1 MYGAIA
7 GDFIGSPYEH
17 HNIKTKD
24 FPLFSEKSRLT
35 DDSIMTI
42 AVTDALIAYFEYDR
56 GTKDLSGDGDR
67 DSLKNRFYLG
77 FRKWGMR
84 YPNAGYGGAFY
95 KWLHAGGDPYNSWGN
110 GSAMRVS
117 PVAWYFEDI
126 NVVREVARISAEVT
140 HNHPEGVKGA
150 EAIASAVFM
159 ARRGFMKRDI
169 KDYIVTEF
177 GYDLSKTTDQIRP
190 DYTFDVSCQGSVP
203 QAIRAFIDGIDFEDV
218 VRNAV
223 SIGGDSDTI
232 ACMAGA
238 IAAAYY
244 GMNRRIMTHV
254 RLALS
259 NDQLEVWNK
268 NADLQGERVSSGN
281 ITGYVLPR
289 AYRELPEADRLIG
302 KHYTEVKDVYKTAE
316 AFNEDVERVVQI
328 AENIKEHSSTPRHRG
343 QRFKLRDY
351 LE

>member
-24 FPLFSEKSRLT
+24 FPLFSEESRLT
-35 DDSIMTI
+35 DDSVMTI
-42 AVTDALIAYFEYDR
+42 AVADALIAFFEYDN
-56 GTKDLSGDGDR
+56 GTKDMSGDSDR
-67 DSLKNRFYLG
+67 EALKNRFYLG
-77 FRKWGMR
+77 FRKWGLR

-95 KWLHAGGDPYNSWGN
+95 KWLHTGGDPYNSWGN

-126 NVVREVARISAEVT
+126 KVVREVARISAEIT
-140 HNHPEGVKGA
+140 HNHPEGTKGA

-159 ARRGFMKRDI
+159 ARKGFLKKDI
-169 KDYIVTEF
+169 KEYITTEF
-177 GYDLSKTTDQIRP
+177 GYDLSKTIDQIRP

-203 QAIRAFIDGIDFEDV
+203 QAISAFIDGIDFEDV

-223 SIGGDSDTI
+223 SVGGDSDTI
-232 ACMAGA
+232 ASMAGA

-254 RLALS
+254 SLALTS
-259 NDQLEVWNK
+259 DQLEVWNK
-268 NADLQGERVSSGN
+268 NVNWQGERVSSGN
-281 ITGYVLPR
+281 ITGYVWPG
-289 AYRELPEADRLIG
+289 AYRDLPEEDRIIG
-302 KHYTEVKDVYKTAE
+302 KNYTEIRDVHKTAE
-316 AFNEDVERVVQI
+316 AFNESVERVTKI
-328 AENIKEHSSTPRHRG
+328 AETIKEISSGHHHR
-343 QRFKLRDY
+343 RNRYKLRDY

>member
-17 HNIKTKD
+17 NNIKTKD
-24 FPLFSEKSRLT
+24 FPLFSEESRLT
-35 DDSIMTI
+35 DDSVMTI
-42 AVTDALIAYFEYDR
+42 AVADALIAYFDDN
-56 GTKDLSGDGDR
+56 GTKDLSGKGDR
-67 DSLKNRFYLG
+67 EALKNRFYIG

-84 YPNAGYGGAFY
+84 YPNAGYGGSFY
-95 KWLHAGGDPYNSWGN
+95 RWLHEGGEPYNSWGN

-140 HNHPEGVKGA
+140 HNHPEGIKGA

-159 ARRGFMKRDI
+159 ARKGFMKSDI
-169 KDYIVTEF
+169 KEYIATEF
-177 GYDLSKTTDQIRP
+177 GYNLSKTIDQIRP
-190 DYTFDVSCQGSVP
+190 NYTFDVSCQGSVP

-223 SIGGDSDTI
+223 SLGGDSDTL
-232 ACMAGA
+232 ACMSGG

-244 GMNRRIMTHV
+244 GMNRRIESHV
-254 RLALS
+254 RLSLT
-259 NDQLEVWNK
+259 NDQLEIWNK
-268 NADLQGERVSSGN
+268 NADLQGERVSPGN
-281 ITGYVLPR
+281 ITGYVWLG
-289 AYRELPEADRLIG
+289 AYLDLPEEDRLIG
-302 KHYTEVKDVYKTAE
+302 KHYTDVKDVYKTAE
-316 AFNEDVERVVQI
+316 AFNESVERVMKI
-328 AENIKEHSSTPRHRG
+328 AETIKEYSNGPHHRG
-343 QRFKLRDY
+343 HRFKLRDY

>member
-17 HNIKTKD
+17 HNIKTKE
-24 FPLFSEKSRLT
+24 FPLFSEESRLT

-42 AVTDALIAYFEYDR
+42 AVADALIAYFEYDN

-67 DSLKNRFYLG
+67 DALKNRFYLG
-77 FRKWGMR
+77 LRKWGMR

-95 KWLHAGGDPYNSWGN
+95 KWLHTGGDPYNSWGN

-126 NVVREVARISAEVT
+126 DVVREVARISAEVT
-140 HNHPEGVKGA
+140 HNHPEGIKGA
-150 EAIASAVFM
+150 EAIASAVFL
-159 ARRGFMKRDI
+159 ARRGYMKKNI
-169 KDYIVTEF
+169 KEYVVSEF
-177 GYDLSKTTDQIRP
+177 GYDLSKNIDQIRP

-203 QAIRAFIDGIDFEDV
+203 QAIRAFIDGVDFEDV

-244 GMNRRIMTHV
+244 GMNRRIKTHV
-254 RLALS
+254 RWALS
-259 NDQLEVWNK
+259 SEQLEVWNK
-268 NADLQGERVSSGN
+268 NVDWQGERVSSGN
-281 ITGYVLPR
+281 ITGYVWPS
-289 AYRELPEADRLIG
+289 AYRDLPEEERLIG

-316 AFNEDVERVVQI
+316 AFNEDVERVVKI
-328 AENIKEHSSTPRHRG
+328 AMTIKEYSNGPHHRG
-343 QRFKLRDY
+343 HRSKLRDY

>member
-24 FPLFSEKSRLT
+24 FPLFSEESRLT
-35 DDSIMTI
+35 DDSVMTI
-42 AVTDALIAYFEYDR
+42 AVADALITFFEYDN
-56 GTKDLSGDGDR
+56 GTKDLSGDSDR
-67 DSLKNRFYLG
+67 EALKNRFYLG
-77 FRKWGMR
+77 FRKWGMH

-95 KWLHAGGDPYNSWGN
+95 KWLHTGGDPYNSWGN

-126 NVVREVARISAEVT
+126 NVVREAARISAEIT
-140 HNHPEGVKGA
+140 HNHPEGIKGA

-159 ARRGFMKRDI
+159 ARKGFLKKDI
-169 KDYIVTEF
+169 KEYITTEF
-177 GYDLSKTTDQIRP
+177 GYDLSKTIDQIRP

-254 RLALS
+254 RLTLTS
-259 NDQLEVWNK
+259 DQLEVWNK
-268 NADLQGERVSSGN
+268 NADRQGERVSSGS
-281 ITGYVLPR
+281 IAGYVWPG
-289 AYRELPEADRLIG
+289 AYRDLPEEERIIG

-316 AFNEDVERVVQI
+316 AFNESVERVTKI
-328 AENIKEHSSTPRHRG
+328 AKTIKELSSGHHHR
-343 QRFKLRDY
+343 RNRYKLRDY

>member
-17 HNIKTKD
+17 HDIKTKD
-24 FPLFSEKSRLT
+24 FPLFSEESRLT
-35 DDSIMTI
+35 DDSVMTI
-42 AVTDALIAYFEYDR
+42 AVADALIAFFEYDN
-56 GTKDLSGDGDR
+56 GTKDLSGDSDKEV
-67 DSLKNRFYLG
+67 LKNRFYLG

-95 KWLHAGGDPYNSWGN
+95 KWLHTGGDPYNSWGN

-126 NVVREVARISAEVT
+126 KVVREVARISAEIT
-140 HNHPEGVKGA
+140 HNHPEGIKGA

-159 ARRGFMKRDI
+159 ARKGFLKKDI
-169 KDYIVTEF
+169 KEYITTEF
-177 GYDLSKTTDQIRP
+177 GYDLSNTIDQIRP

-203 QAIRAFIDGIDFEDV
+203 QAIIAFIDGIDFEDV

-232 ACMAGA
+232 ASMAGA

-254 RLALS
+254 RLALTS
-259 NDQLEVWNK
+259 DQLEAWNK
-268 NADLQGERVSSGN
+268 NADWQGERVSFGN
-281 ITGYVLPR
+281 ITGYVWPG
-289 AYRELPEADRLIG
+289 AYRDLPEEDRIIG
-302 KHYTEVKDVYKTAE
+302 KNYTEIRDVYKTAE
-316 AFNEDVERVVQI
+316 AFNESVERVTKI
-328 AENIKEHSSTPRHRG
+328 AETIKEISSGHHHR
-343 QRFKLRDY
+343 RNRYKLRDY